1 MIPASRPPRRSPE
14 AHPRA
19 GIAMRIAPMLLLI
32 TALTLVSPLAA
43 GVEDDLQATEAE
55 LEAVRERIEAARQAL
70 ARDEAERDAAEAA
83 LEESDRRVQRAARA
97 LRAAEEERAALEAR
111 VAELEAKMA
120 ERDQHLRAQRE
131 RLARQLRAV
140 WQGGRDAGL
149 RVLLNQQDPSAL
161 QRLLAYHSRL
171 DAARRADLVS
181 VIETL
186 ERLQSLEQRLQEQSE
201 ALARAEMAARERRAE
216 LAREREQQRRRL
228 ARLEASLAETGEQLM
243 RMEED
248 EQRLQG
254 LLDELAEELAAVPE
268 RDLQDLRFREH
279 RGALPWPVEGRL
291 GARFG
296 DSRELGNIKW
306 RGLVIDAE
314 NGTEVQAVATGQV
327 VYADWFRGLG
337 LLVILDH
344 GDGYLS
350 LYGYNESLFV
360 EEGEWVQAG
369 AVLASVGASGGR
381 REPGLYFEVRADGDP
396 VDPLPWLAA
405 R

>member
-1 MIPASRPPRRSPE
+1 
-14 AHPRA
+14 
-19 GIAMRIAPMLLLI
+19 MRIAPALLLI
-32 TALTLVSPLAA
+32 VALALIPPLAF
-43 GVEDDLQATEAE
+43 GVEDELEATEAE
-55 LEAVRERIEAARQAL
+55 LEAVRERIEAVRRSL
-70 ARDEAERDAAEAA
+70 ARDEAERDEAETA

-97 LRAAEEERAALEAR
+97 LREAEAERAGLAAR
-111 VAELEAKMA
+111 VAELEAEMA
-120 ERDQHLRAQRE
+120 ERDRHLQAQRE
-131 RLARQLRAV
+131 RLAQQLRAV

-149 RVLLNQQDPSAL
+149 RVLLHQEDPSAL

-171 DAARRADLVS
+171 DAARRADLAE

-186 ERLQSLEQRLQEQSE
+186 ERLETLEARLQSRSE
-201 ALARAEMAARERRAE
+201 ALVRAETEARERQAE
-216 LAREREQQRRRL
+216 LARERETQRRRL
-228 ARLEASLAETGEQLM
+228 ARLEASLAESGEELV

-254 LLDELAEELAAVPE
+254 LLDELTEELAAVPE
-268 RDLQDLRFREH
+268 RDLADLRFRDH
-279 RGALPWPVEGRL
+279 RGELPWPVQGRVAA
-291 GARFG
+291 GFG
-296 DSRELGNIKW
+296 DDRELGNMKW

-314 NGTEVQAVATGQV
+314 NGAEVQAVATGQV

-350 LYGYNESLFV
+350 LYGYNESLYV
-360 EEGEWVQAG
+360 AEGEWVQAG

-396 VDPLPWLAA
+396 VDPRPWLAA